1 MLAHGLRQPH
11 VWLIF
16 NVRPK
21 KLMDPADRKKVTV
34 ITKYVLD
41 SFSEGDWYTLG
52 QITGKLDVIAGHS
65 RLLRSLSF
73 DDDDYEYCVAEVL
86 DTIFSADSSLIA
98 EVIDHFDIDLWFQQK
113 NPEKY
118 HRVFAEAKIA
128 SADFW
133 KEGYLKLFVSHLSN
147 NKKRMSA
154 MKSNLSNWGI
164 SAFIAHE
171 DIEPSRE
178 WMNEIEIGLQTM
190 EVLAAVVEPGFK
202 ESDWCAQEVG
212 YALGRN
218 VDIIPLRA
226 GLDPFGFF
234 GKYQGIQ
241 IKGKVP
247 EDVANEITHLLLKK
261 PKHRRRL
268 LECMSRSFSTLQSEQ
283 KTKLIELLDSW
294 AVVTDDQLK
303 IILQSSSL
311 SEYERG
317 RIKNLV
323 ARVGAFAVPEP
334 AKVPDEDEIP
344 F

>member
-1 MLAHGLRQPH
+1 
-11 VWLIF
+11 
-16 NVRPK
+16 
-21 KLMDPADRKKVTV
+21 MDSIDRKKITV

-52 QITGKLDVIAGHS
+52 QITGKLDVVTGSS
-65 RLLRSLSF
+65 RLFRSLSF
-73 DDDDYEYCVAEVL
+73 GDDDYGYCVAEVL
-86 DTIFSADSSLIA
+86 DTIFSADSSLILD
-98 EVIDHFDIDLWFQQK
+98 VVDHFDVDLWYQQK
-113 NPEKY
+113 EPEKFQ
-118 HRVFAEAKIA
+118 RLFSDSRIA
-128 SADFW
+128 AADFW
-133 KEGYLKLFVSHLSN
+133 KEGYLKLFVSHLSD

-154 MKSNLSNWGI
+154 MKAHLSNWGI

-178 WMNEIEIGLQTM
+178 WMNEVETGLQTM

-234 GKYQGIQ
+234 GKFQGIQ
-241 IKGKVP
+241 IKGEIP
-247 EDVANEITHLLLKK
+247 EEVAHELTNLLLKK

-268 LECMSRSFSTLQSEQ
+268 LECMSRAFSTLQSEQ

-294 AVVTDDQLK
+294 NVITDEQFKTL
-303 IILQSSSL
+303 LESSSL
-311 SEYERG
+311 SQYER
-317 RIKNLV
+317 RELKNLI
-323 ARVGAFAVPEP
+323 ARVGAFP
-334 AKVPDEDEIP
+334 APAPSEVSDDDEIP